1 MMFWLIALIIL
12 GLSMMLLVWPLVI
25 TRKAALSRH
34 DTGLEVYRQ
43 QLEELEG
50 DVARGVLDPAE
61 AEPMALEIKRRLL
74 KMSKDREPAMA
85 IRTPGSR
92 LALILLL
99 VIVPAGSIGIYYH
112 LGSPDQ
118 PSQPLAGRDI
128 EAERKVLAE
137 SDTGNAIRQLVESLQ
152 VQPDNID
159 GWILLARNLSEMER
173 YREAAETFLQA
184 TVLSPRDPGLYVGA
198 GENYYF
204 DAQGIV
210 TEESAQAFETALSMD
225 PSNPG
230 ARYYL
235 ALRDAQAGDLDG
247 ALASWVKLYRESPA
261 DAPFM
266 ELLRRRIEDTA
277 TETGTDISE
286 LKIPAQPNAGSP
298 GPSQEDLEAA
308 KSMSPEERQ
317 EMITGMVGRLAARM
331 QEEPDYDGLMRLGQV
346 YATLQNY
353 QGSADAYAR
362 AQSLRPEDE
371 AAMAAEA
378 FAHIQASE
386 NQSAVP
392 ARSIEIYRA
401 LLAKDKLIPEAL
413 WYVGIAEVQNGN
425 AEEAL
430 RLWRLL
436 QERATPN
443 SPLYR
448 TVTESINRLSEEAN
462 N

>member
-12 GLSMMLLVWPLVI
+12 GLSLILLVWPLVI

-34 DTGLEVYRQ
+34 DSGLEVYRQ
-43 QLEELEG
+43 QLDELEG

-74 KMSKDREPAMA
+74 KMSKDQDA
-85 IRTPGSR
+85 GSVR
-92 LALILLL
+92 KASGNRMALILML
-99 VIVPAGSIGIYYH
+99 VIVPVASLGIYLY
-112 LGSPDQ
+112 LGSPDE
-118 PSQPLAGRDI
+118 PSRPLAERDI
-128 EAERKVLAE
+128 DAERKILAQKD
-137 SDTGNAIRQLVESLQ
+137 SGNIIRQLVESLQ
-152 VQPDNID
+152 VQPDNIE

-173 YREAAETFLQA
+173 YREAAETFLKA

-204 DAQGIV
+204 DAKGVV
-210 TEESAQAFETALSMD
+210 TAESEQAFETALSMD

-277 TETGTDISE
+277 TETGTDIGD
-286 LKIPAQPNAGSP
+286 LTTAAKPAAQAP
-298 GPSQEDLEAA
+298 GPSQEDMEAA
-308 KSMSPEERQ
+308 ESMSPEERQ
-317 EMITGMVGRLAARM
+317 EMITSMVNRLATRM

-353 QGSADAYAR
+353 RGSADAYAR
-362 AQSLRPEDE
+362 ALALRPDDE

-378 FAHIQASE
+378 FAHIQAADG
-386 NQSAVP
+386 QAAPP
-392 ARSIEIYRA
+392 ARSVELYRT
-401 LLAKDKLIPEAL
+401 LLARDNRIPEAL
-413 WYVGIAEVQNGN
+413 WYVGIAEVQAGN
-425 AEEAL
+425 TSEAL

-436 QERATPN
+436 QQRATAN
-443 SPLYR
+443 SPLYQ
-448 TVTESINRLSEEAN
+448 TVTEAINRLSENAN

>member
-12 GLSMMLLVWPLVI
+12 GLSMILLVWPLVI
-25 TRKAALSRH
+25 SRKAALSRH
-34 DTGLEVYRQ
+34 DSGIEVYRQ
-43 QLEELEG
+43 QLGELEG

-74 KMSKDREPAMA
+74 KMSKDQD
-85 IRTPGSR
+85 TGSERKAQGNR

-99 VIVPAGSIGIYYH
+99 VIVPVASLGIYLN
-112 LGSPDQ
+112 LGTPDE
-118 PSQPLAGRDI
+118 PSRPLADRDI
-128 EAERKVLAE
+128 EAERKFLAQKD
-137 SDTGNAIRQLVESLQ
+137 SGNIIRQLVQSLQ
-152 VQPDNID
+152 VQPDNIE

-173 YREAAETFLQA
+173 YREAAETFLKA

-204 DAQGIV
+204 DAGGV
-210 TEESAQAFETALSMD
+210 VSPESEQAFETALSMD

-235 ALRDAQAGDLDG
+235 AVRDAQTGDLDG

-277 TETGTDISE
+277 TETGTDIGD
-286 LKIPAQPNAGSP
+286 LITAAKPATQAP
-298 GPSQEDLEAA
+298 GPSQQDLEAA
-308 KSMSPEERQ
+308 ESMSPEERQ
-317 EMITGMVGRLAARM
+317 EMIASMVDRLATRM
-331 QEEPDYDGLMRLGQV
+331 EEDPDYDGLMRLGQV
-346 YATLQNY
+346 YAAVQNF

-362 AQSLRPEDE
+362 ALALRPEDE

-378 FAHIQASE
+378 FAHIQAST
-386 NQSAVP
+386 NQSAP
-392 ARSIEIYRA
+392 PDRSIELYRA
-401 LLAKDKLIPEAL
+401 LLASDKMIPEAL
-413 WYVGIAEVQNGN
+413 WYVGIAEVQAGN
-425 AEEAL
+425 REEAL

-443 SPLYR
+443 SPLYQ
-448 TVTESINRLSEEAN
+448 TVTEAINRLSENAN